1 MGAFFPAGLK
11 LVLDGFLAAQT
22 ALHVSWHTAL
32 PNSSGS
38 GEYSLLGIGRVAVGT
53 LTTTSDTNSADGT
66 NAAAITSAGATGA
79 TSAITHIG
87 IVTAASGGTFVAQD
101 ALAASVTLALGE
113 KIRIP
118 AGDLDVSFPIA

>member
-1 MGAFFPAGLK
+1 MGAFFAAGLK
-11 LVLDGFLAAQT
+11 LVLDAFVAAQS
-22 ALHVSWHTAL
+22 ALHVSWHTAE
-32 PNSSGS
+32 PSSAGTN
-38 GEYSLLGIGRVAVGT
+38 EYALLGIGRVALGT
-53 LTTTSDTNSADGT
+53 LTTSSDADSADGT
-66 NAAAITSAGATGA
+66 SAAAITSAGATGA
-79 TSAITHIG
+79 TSAITNIG

>member
-1 MGAFFPAGLK
+1 M
-11 LVLDGFLAAQT
+11 
-22 ALHVSWHTAL
+22 
-32 PNSSGS
+32 
-38 GEYSLLGIGRVAVGT
+38 LLGIGRVAVGT

-101 ALAASVTLALGE
+101 ALATSVTL
-113 KIRIP
+113 RIGREDP
-118 AGDLDVSFPIA
+118 HPCR

>member
-32 PNSSGS
+32 PSSSGTN
-38 GEYSLLGIGRVAVGT
+38 EYSLLGIGRVAVGT

-87 IVTAASGGTFVAQD
+87 IVTAASTVGT
-101 ALAASVTLALGE
+101 SVRPHT
-113 KIRIP
+113 R
-118 AGDLDVSFPIA
+118 GDLRMRWAVRSSR

>member
-1 MGAFFPAGLK
+1 MGAFFAAGLK
-11 LVLDGFLAAQT
+11 LVLDAFVAAQST
-22 ALHVSWHTAL
+22 LHVSWHTAE
-32 PNSSGS
+32 PSSAGTN
-38 GEYSLLGIGRVAVGT
+38 EYALLGIGRVAVGT
-53 LTTTSDTNSADGT
+53 LTTSSDADSADGT

>member
-32 PNSSGS
+32 PSSSGTN
-38 GEYSLLGIGRVAVGT
+38 EYSLLGIGRVAVGT